1 MGKKKLLALMLAI
14 MVGLS
19 FSFVAMPN
27 AYAGHVHTYKTSY
40 KTYCQKYHTVTKKCT
55 KCGHVK
61 SSVKKAH
68 NYKYVSVSD
77 FTSRQHSYT
86 YKCSLCGNRKMVG
99 ANHTWKNGKCTVC
112 GYVKGAK
119 G

>member
-1 MGKKKLLALMLAI
+1 MGKKKLLALVLAI

-27 AYAGHVHTYKTSY
+27 AYAGHTHTYKTSY

-68 NYKYVSVSD
+68 NYKRISVSSCSS
-77 FTSRQHSYT
+77 THHSYS
-86 YKCSLCGNRKMVG
+86 YKCSLCGQRKMTT
-99 ANHTWKNGKCTVC
+99 AKHTWKNGKCTVC
-112 GYVKGAK
+112 GATKGAK